1 MELFCFP
8 SSSNLL
14 DTVSPP
20 PPLSRSLRFLKIA
33 HYWQAAAESDGE
45 GGWLHEHFLQIQ
57 KPQTISPNRTLMES
71 CYLSFLW
78 TRWIWLSSVLKQP
91 SAPLFREFSF
101 NSCLVWNTILS
112 PGSWC
117 TTTPPSAEL
126 PLLRCNH
133 NRAFADQPFNLV
145 IFVEDLH
152 VVVFQ
157 SQVGVTQPGNT
168 EWGRRFMIVW
178 QKYLCT
184 LCRVT
189 LLERLKVV
197 WRT

>member
-1 MELFCFP
+1 MEREAGYMNTSYRSKNP
-8 SSSNLL
+8 Q
-14 DTVSPP
+14 TVSPN
-20 PPLSRSLRFLKIA
+20 RS
-33 HYWQAAAESDGE
+33 
-45 GGWLHEHFLQIQ
+45 
-57 KPQTISPNRTLMES
+57 LMES
-71 CYLSFLW
+71 CCLSFLW
-78 TRWIWLSSVLKQP
+78 TRWIWLSGVLKQP
-91 SAPLFREFSF
+91 SAPLFRGFAF
-101 NSCLVWNTILS
+101 NSCLAWNTILS

-117 TTTPPSAEL
+117 TTTPPSAKL
-126 PLLRCNH
+126 PLLWCNH

-145 IFVEDLH
+145 VLVEDLH

-168 EWGRRFMIVW
+168 EWGRRFMLVW

-184 LCRVT
+184 PCRVA